1 MSSLFCV
8 LAALPWE
15 LAALE
20 LAALLPLELFEA
32 LLLPDFCEPRADL
45 QDINHAK
52 RLYALLPETSQ
63 ASSKKAVIQLVGL
76 SQEKPSQKKQTKQ
89 HKTRATKFTKQKKN
103 ANAKRRC

>member
-1 MSSLFCV
+1 MSQTWKELSCIVSSLASV
-8 LAALPWE
+8 AAWLP
-15 LAALE
+15 LE

-63 ASSKKAVIQLVGL
+63 ASSKKSCDSVSRIV
-76 SQEKPSQKKQTKQ
+76 SRKTIPEKAN
-89 HKTRATKFTKQKKN
+89 KTAQN
-103 ANAKRRC
+103 ESNQVH